1 MIKFADKHYQEEVDY
16 SDSYNYHPYTSY
28 TSPEGVVNKFGWKE
42 CRVIVLRNIQLG
54 YSSKMNLTNQHGLQI
69 DFFCCDLQHL
79 LSYYYDD
86 IPRYYN
92 A

>member
-1 MIKFADKHYQEEVDY
+1 MIKFAAKHYPEEVDWTN
-16 SDSYNYHPYTSY
+16 SYNHHPYTSY
-28 TSPEGVVNKFGWKE
+28 TSPEGVVNIFGWKK
-42 CRVIVLRNIQLG
+42 CREIVLRNIQ
-54 YSSKMNLTNQHGLQI
+54 YEYVSKMNLTTRYGLQV

-92 A
+92 G